1 MKFEDYKKK
10 TNQELSEEL
19 KKLMKEKFDLRMQ
32 RGSGLNPKPH
42 LFSVNKKNIARI
54 KTVLSENK
62 KLKQYAMD
70 VLLGMNV

>member
-42 LFSVNKKNIARI
+42 LFSINKKNIARI
-54 KTVLSENK
+54 KTVLSENNK
-62 KLKQYAMD
+62 HGK
-70 VLLGMNV
+70 

>member
-19 KKLMKEKFDLRMQ
+19 KKLIKERFDLRMQ

-54 KTVLSENK
+54 KTVLSGNK
-62 KLKQYAMD
+62 NNGK
-70 VLLGMNV
+70 

>member
-62 KLKQYAMD
+62 KNGK
-70 VLLGMNV
+70 

>member
-62 KLKQYAMD
+62 KHGK
-70 VLLGMNV
+70 

>member
-19 KKLMKEKFDLRMQ
+19 KKLMKENFDLRMQ

-42 LFSVNKKNIARI
+42 LFSVNKKNIARV

-62 KLKQYAMD
+62 KNGK
-70 VLLGMNV
+70 

>member
-10 TNQELSEEL
+10 TTQELSEEL
-19 KKLMKEKFDLRMQ
+19 KKLMKERFDLRMQ

-54 KTVLSENK
+54 KTVLSGNK
-62 KLKQYAMD
+62 NNGK
-70 VLLGMNV
+70 

>member
-42 LFSVNKKNIARI
+42 LFSVNKKSIARI
-54 KTVLSENK
+54 KTVLSESK
-62 KLKQYAMD
+62 KNGK
-70 VLLGMNV
+70 

>member
-54 KTVLSENK
+54 KTVLSENNK
-62 KLKQYAMD
+62 HGK
-70 VLLGMNV
+70 